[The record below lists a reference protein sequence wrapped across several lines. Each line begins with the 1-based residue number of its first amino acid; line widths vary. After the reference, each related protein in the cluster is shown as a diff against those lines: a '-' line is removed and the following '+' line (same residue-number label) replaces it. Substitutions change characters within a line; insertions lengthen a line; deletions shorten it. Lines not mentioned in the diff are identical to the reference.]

1 MPFPLHYQYNDA
13 FSVNL
18 LGGVGRYALD
28 LESVFATLLI
38 ILLCDSN
45 AFV

>member
-1 MPFPLHYQYNDA
+1 MPFPLHYHDNDA

-18 LGGVGRYALD
+18 LGGVGRCALD

-38 ILLCDSN
+38 IPLCDSE
-45 AFV
+45 AI